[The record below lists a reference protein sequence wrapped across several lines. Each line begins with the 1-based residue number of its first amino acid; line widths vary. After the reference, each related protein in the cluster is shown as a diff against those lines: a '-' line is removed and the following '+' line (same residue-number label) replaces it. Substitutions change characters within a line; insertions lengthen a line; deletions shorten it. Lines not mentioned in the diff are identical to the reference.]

1 MGILLGGLNGPFKG
15 RIGDIVCYLT
25 KSGKN
30 VTQRVGVNNVPPSE
44 LQLRNRIVTK
54 LSGEFFC
61 CVKDFIET
69 GFSTEAA
76 LMKDNAYNMAVKN
89 NKKQMVTGAYPNLE
103 LNYSQILLS
112 KGLLKPATD
121 WQVSQTT
128 MGLHFSWET
137 DPKMAWPESVEQAM
151 LLAYFPEEKRSE
163 YVLFGSA
170 RSFGTSELEIPP
182 SLQGKYME
190 TYLSFIAA
198 DRKQVA
204 NSIYTG
210 SFNKTQENDHL
221 LLIS

>member
-1 MGILLGGLNGPFKG
+1 MGILIEGLNGPFKG
-15 RIGDIVCYLT
+15 RIGDIVCYVT

-30 VTQRVGVNNVPPSE
+30 VTQRVGVNNKPPSA
-44 LQLRNRIVTK
+44 LQLRNRLATK

-61 CVKDFIET
+61 RVKDFIET

-89 NKKQMVTGAYPNLE
+89 NKNQMVTGVYPNLE

-121 WQVSQTT
+121 WKVIQTT

-137 DPKMAWPESVEQAM
+137 NPKMPWPESIEQAM
-151 LLAYFPEEKRSE
+151 VLAYFPEEKRSE
-163 YVLFGSA
+163 CVLFGST
-170 RSFGTSELEIPP
+170 RSLGTAELEISP

-190 TYLSFIAA
+190 TYLSFIAS

-204 NSIYTG
+204 NSVYTG
-210 SFNKTQENDHL
+210 SFNKNQASDHL